1 MVRWRIPILLFAV
14 ISLLHPAQAVPY
26 VEVNLTVHSPPGLL
40 ATAFPAP
47 LATRANAACIF
58 ATCGIVAA
66 DVEVVHFSSASLVNE
81 TDLAYTISARV
92 ATRRFSHAVEIA
104 TPTSGFANAT
114 LLGAEFSPALHDIPS
129 LVATA
134 RAGQNA
140 RPDQCG
146 DRILQTGEEC
156 DDGNTDD
163 GDGCSST
170 CSLEAGYMCRGF
182 VRTASATTLGVRVQL
197 LTDGTYVT
205 TNEPEGCTMLDI
217 CAQAPSEFNP
227 ALWTGLFDP
236 GHSFPPQGFYCSS
249 FCDTFSDPRGW
260 ELTTSGACQYTD
272 IDECVRGLSICD
284 FNAYCDNHA
293 IASYNDTEDPGYS
306 CRCDP
311 DFFLTETGGLGCTNN
326 GVDIVLTVA
335 SRKNFDPNT
344 DMEAD
349 RAILHALRFDFLQLL
364 VDEAYTTLEIAALRE
379 ACIDYPAELA
389 GIATDAPFTGR
400 GLWKLHVRI
409 PSTKLNLAKLA
420 DGAVLHDYAPLGQI
434 FDDASTADNA
444 AHRLH
449 TRNVCANDRARTC
462 SAASDCLNG
471 AACDVGVPD
480 IEVKVLS
487 AGGALAPIEVGAAG
501 MDVISV
507 EYDIVQTGW
516 WARVRYDNTVADT
529 IDVLYLPHITAP
541 VSNEEFATFR
551 HDEFACMP
559 LGTGEFQQR
568 RDNTVCCLQT
578 LFADYTTTAAFE
590 GYLNDTTRPL
600 GAALPACAGDNTF
613 PSAATNTLLDGSLD
627 FVTGP
632 FARMVRS
639 YARLDTVETRGYQ
652 DLILFLAEE
661 DMRALAG
668 VETSTV
674 GGYRLRFFIGMAH
687 LQGLPITH
695 LHASFSHSEVTT
707 EITESYVFTTSSA
720 TEFSFVQHINVD
732 LIQVR
737 NESTPLG
744 ASSYKRFARV
754 SVSVPPGTT
763 ADEVH
768 GIVPFDGAR
777 VSIGFTQDTAA
788 DANGGPYYP
797 CLDIPRDPITSMLA
811 EQDWCALQDPLCAT
825 LGPTPVTAGGQVY
838 FIFPLRDDAWD
849 RATMDATA
857 FFKPSLY
864 LDFLLSTRDA
874 NGDRIMTRV
883 ETRTEISAASI
894 ASMCDETRL
903 EGSLADIITLDMFMG
918 LTPDKAQM
926 EDTLLQSRD
935 VTRKD
940 PSARHLERATS
951 SVASNVLT
959 LLVKGDPAVFG
970 QSYASNYALE
980 VEDMVTMHFLDPA
993 IKAQVEALMA
1003 SGDAFRKE
1011 VDSNSYTSMRIVPT
1025 DALLN
1030 LCPLQAT
1037 RNVQGC
1043 IMRKEIEARLLDFTT
1058 QAIVGIAPA
1067 EGGANAADVE
1077 DGASAWLQNLLGD
1090 SMYVDELGANHTR
1103 TMYTEFALNERY
1115 RKGYMVNPTI
1125 PWRQSQ
1131 MTQAGFASSLDLAQD
1146 AISVVLVTL
1155 DKNIEAGYAPM
1166 VQLSLPATLQVPA
1179 DELRTNLQLQEA
1191 TEASYADAANVAP
1204 DNVEIDL
1211 DSIQDT
1217 TESSSTSRRLL
1228 QDDEPESTGCKF
1240 DVKISIDVQDEEIA
1254 MNKASEIREEAMKE
1268 DSQFTKKLVRSVNR
1282 RVRAVAKKMPPV
1294 KKLAGIIPPDA
1305 EIKAPVNLEKCY
1317 DDESLIVNIDNNKMD
1332 INRFIGSQNGNFQ
1345 PVTALSCS
1353 KRWVRMRDIANDV
1366 ITNLEDMIGEQYRN
1380 WHAGHTFE
1388 VQVGARGPLNDGEW
1402 LQLVRP
1408 RGGNVP
1414 ENWQPA
1420 NFAGWHPNYR
1430 AGHLW
1435 WVDFCSEPPAYMTHQ
1450 NNPTK
1455 HANFM
1460 EEWNRIRA
1468 ILQKHCCICK
1478 ETTPKIS
1485 GTNQPYVH
1493 KYSWMYDGIYKT
1505 GQIFHPSL
1513 YENGEFRTTM
1523 WQNFQYLQNYKDPD
1537 TNAVHAGYDA
1547 ASVPAPPDICG
1558 DGEYWQTFSHCAP
1571 CPLGTYKTGGSL
1583 ILELLDPPYFDA
1595 GQNRY
1600 IMTRRDKQVSNFN
1613 GATTLLTA
1621 CTLCGRGMTTEQTGN
1636 TDVSACLCARGHY
1649 RTDPTATECDL
1660 CPRNTYKA
1668 TKGDGVC
1675 TPCPTG
1681 LVSRQGATSATQ
1693 CTTSAHLR
1701 SAYEEKHAYESML
1714 GLLSFAAP
1722 VDPSWINPAPFY
1734 TSNDRRCT
1742 LLADDRS
1749 VSCPDRD
1756 YTNAYPIAIQMAGS
1770 NNQYFENRLD
1780 GNDDYSNLPF
1790 MTMHPKNRAQGQS
1803 GRYLSQVRRVELN
1816 RYHSDQFTSTVN
1828 GVERDDFAETL
1839 QSLSIW
1845 TGYAYEGPSPA
1856 GFVEEIFPGQAWPTG
1871 TVINYRLRGMINEQ
1885 YSFHVVTFIANKRL
1899 DESAVSTEFRF
1910 ILCTDTRADWND
1922 QFKPYF
1928 CRDEP
1933 DPNDPTYQNQRNPH
1947 VLDGAIF
1954 DLRSLPRGS
1963 CFNANTRWWA
1973 KDCAQPDEDADYQKH
1988 FDGVK
1993 HWRPF
1998 PTASEPPAGPYYL
2011 YTSFHMGPSVGCG
2024 WTACVENKLYATYP
2038 DFNSIYARRGD
2049 GWLHSYQTRPFTL
2062 LPGTEITYGT
2072 PVDAMDPADV
2082 ITSAAFAPVVAV
2094 LADKTAPA
2102 TSFPAT
2108 RLLDSRKDPVPM
2120 PTLAADERNCKV
2132 TGTDLDCAGVVTPA
2146 FDEAVQAR
2154 AELDAVSPAP
2164 HLVVA
2169 HDPACGS
2176 VPYEVDEACPLTK
2189 VTDGA
2194 CADVRAADTLRD
2206 TATAATLQLTAPPA
2220 GGETRYTAYADTTNW
2235 ASAAQATTCSSSPA
2249 DGAQTCEN
2257 ALTDTAADAW
2267 PLPTLTTSA
2276 YTHSS
2281 SVVQSDDGWEF
2292 GGAGG
2297 WCPDYAKTVDAYL
2310 ELDLG
2315 AASTVSGVAVQTRGL
2330 TCCYSQFFTDFAVQT
2345 SVDGQTYTAA
2355 TWRDAA
2361 ACPCEKRVTRT
2372 YAASDALFFPSAK
2385 ANSLQVFRGAN
2396 TTLSWNWPG
2405 SRKLLICAEVLST
2418 AECHAPYVHAYTDE
2432 ARQLTHVF
2440 IPADYAGGPL
2450 YYYNENDVT
2459 WGINGIVEIADLAPA
2474 DDVCAPCTTHAAPGV
2489 LAGVAG
2495 ADPAT
2500 VGEHTL
2506 ALFSTP
2512 VNARYVR
2519 ILPKFREFGCMR
2531 VSALGALSA
2540 PDNAGANLVFATGQT
2555 GEAFVAAQFSQSQ
2568 PVAWVQ
2574 VFIPPGAVQI
2584 DVLLG
2589 DDTANPL
2596 SNPVCGTHAVSSP
2609 ALPAYRVRNA
2619 RDVEAVPV
2627 TLACRGSGSVV
2638 VVKFPVCANGAT
2650 EACNPEPLPVI
2661 REVRVLPP
2669 QAVFAPD
2676 SRWSWSHAEEIGK
2689 AVPIGA
2695 SLTLYDPY
2703 TRPHLEPPTTPG
2715 VRFTSLTDV
2724 HRQWCGVRTH
2734 NELWLHLDL
2743 GALRAVAGFHLQS
2756 IHRHLPWRRTY
2767 LRVHLSYSAA
2777 AVYDPATATD
2787 GGFLVMTDETYAK
2800 WDPDGATSVHVLP
2813 SVLRARHIRFS
2824 FPDEPHACLRV
2835 GLLDCRFACTSAC
2848 VPGGV
2853 KTVTAVG
2860 GFAMPVPDPNPTTL
2874 LHVSAA
2880 DPASQAPAPI
2890 TFATL
2895 DPTATDQGHTV
2906 QISAPAVAAGDRLF
2920 DPSNVALV
2928 SAGVLRQDL
2937 DSPFVTPQLD
2947 DAADIT
2953 AGLAPFRRAVLWRN
2967 TEPARSPFVA
2977 GNVVASNPDPSVH
2990 TAAAIDV
2997 GAATGIV
3004 LDAVPGR
3011 VVGLHKAVPKD
3022 DWRNTPVLRAQ
3033 LEAGILGTVSPG
3045 GDDTCV
3051 QPEHIRVDAGHYA
3064 SNIAIVVESN
3074 KEAAIPGHMYS
3085 THVQVTEEK
3094 MVRFMDRALGGIPT
3108 RTCTI
3113 GLTNQPCVLREND
3126 HLRPAA
3132 EVLGSCA
3139 ATARIQ
3145 VASAVENTPSAAHP
3159 IVVEVTNDRRFLDW
3173 HYDALLA
3180 FVTEGY
3186 GGFPTTVC
3194 NTPIDNAPCVLGA
3207 GDSGGSDEFDC
3218 GNTAIIG
3225 DAGMVMCPAYI
3236 LPIYIWDP
3244 STESGADYLVRVHEA
3259 PGWGWLMW
3267 PVSETSI
3274 RTQPSPSWAN
3284 EQKNR
3289 HIFAYNPFTCVGCET
3304 CDGTS
3309 ILASSTTGL
3318 VPIESLRCDNTDIGL
3333 GRDYYH
3339 CPAYVFTLY
3348 DLDPTA
3354 ETSTAFTVRV
3364 QETQHYGWVMRQI
3377 VDNNLRTTINDVMS
3391 WGNGRRGHL
3400 LYGADPLAAGV
3411 GCTLEE
3417 LTAPRASPVDSAVHM
3432 ALLVADRALAPAD
3445 FAGVFCGRYRGS
3457 LECDIGERLDAD
3469 TGACTPCGPGECT
3482 DSSVEYSLC
3491 TAGTDPDGDGSAVNV
3506 PVPGVLSGIVAPM
3519 GTGLPRDPCS
3529 HVHARALVLGIDD
3542 GQNTRGARA
3551 CCTPTYDTATRLD
3564 VPGRVAYLDYYK
3576 AAALWGGVDEST
3588 LPECVQSIATDAAA
3602 EFSPLDGE
3610 TGPLPCRTDAKTAF
3624 PVQAGL
3630 APASQ
3635 RTVFARGFVLGR
3647 GAVLLAIDAGDVISD
3662 PTTGF
3667 RQRRVAEAFAVV
3679 TTDADA
3685 AALNANIPNSPHAFA
3700 VGDSVF
3706 AWGSRAG
3713 GLAETCPTDP
3723 SASSRRGV
3731 TQWVV
3736 PGIDVDTLP
3745 GEHLHVYQL
3754 FLVGDSVACREHQ
3767 CVEADAAAAAPASRT
3782 AFAHGRERLALLP
3795 GTGLW
3800 LDVGKRPPFAFTDAC
3815 LHVDFASV
3823 SRNGAFFEVQPHA
3836 VASHLGGQSFTDMP
3850 ICDEGVA
3857 APCQYAD
3864 ANTGFIWYHIPTF
3877 EADGSSTGLIA
3888 LRTDMPS
3895 NDPDAAG
3902 TIFVG
3907 YDVSTIG
3914 VATDHID
3921 AGKPAR
3927 QTGDVI
3933 FLTEA
3938 RQCSSARRRRR
3949 ALLSPPPAM
3958 RATAQMFS
3966 RRQHATSAAP
3976 PAPHLHPAVAVHKEA
3991 IKARLEKKRARES
4004 ALFASRRLLQ
4014 TTQSDETASTTTLA
4028 RSVLGVDNVASVLDA
4043 VCDKSAAVCT
4053 MLEVEVR
4060 LPSSLYCM
4068 DSSDLIANRQTQLK
4082 SVLMRAS
4089 GDKLKDV
4096 RVTSVYRPKFLDLC
4110 VNSAGGRRLLAT
4122 AEAAQLG
4129 VVAES
4134 STNNIELNVNDA
4146 DVTLAGIIKIVEHPA
4161 IDAGTRLFSICVG
4174 DSSCQ
4179 HNATMTVAPPKSKT
4193 VSAPTSS
4200 SSTEDDNANIVMLI
4214 VVVSVIGVGV
4224 IGIIVYGSYRV
4235 CCAPGK
4241 GYAKAPSMEAQL
4253 GYMQPGMAPN
4263 MGNMMFANAGPP
4275 QPPGYVA
4282 YGC

>member
-26 VEVNLTVHSPPGLL
+26 VEVNLTVHSPPGLV

-66 DVEVVHFSSASLVNE
+66 DVEVVHFSSASLLNE

-104 TPTSGFANAT
+104 TPTSGFSDAA
-114 LLGAEFSPALHDIPS
+114 LLGAEFSPALTDIPS
-129 LVATA
+129 FIATA

-140 RPDQCG
+140 RPDKCG
-146 DRILQTGEEC
+146 DRILQSGEEC

-197 LTDGTYVT
+197 LADGTYVA

-217 CAQAPSEFNP
+217 CAQAPNEFNP
-227 ALWTGLFDP
+227 GLWTGLFDT
-236 GHSFPPQGFYCSS
+236 GHAFPPQGFYCSS
-249 FCDTFSDPRGW
+249 FCDTFADPRGW
-260 ELTTSGACQYTD
+260 ELTTTGACQYTD

-293 IASYNDTEDPGYS
+293 IASYNDTEDLGYS

-335 SRKNFDPNT
+335 GRKNFDPNT
-344 DMEAD
+344 DLEAD
-349 RAILHALRFDFLQLL
+349 RAILHELRFDFLQLL
-364 VDEAYTTLEIAALRE
+364 VDEAYTTLEIGALRE
-379 ACIDYPAELA
+379 ACIDYPAELS

-420 DGAVLHDYAPLGQI
+420 DGAVLHDYSPLGQI
-434 FDDASTADNA
+434 FDDATTADSA

-462 SAASDCLNG
+462 TADSDCLNG
-471 AACDVGVPD
+471 AVCDVDVPD

-487 AGGALAPIEVGAAG
+487 AGGALAPIEVSAAG

-507 EYDIVQTGW
+507 EYDIMQTGW

-529 IDVLYLPHITAP
+529 IDVLYLPHIVAP

-590 GYLNDTTRPL
+590 GYLNDTTRAL
-600 GAALPACAGDNTF
+600 GAALPVCDGDNTF

-632 FARMVRS
+632 FARMQRS

-668 VETSTV
+668 VESTTV

-763 ADEVH
+763 ADDVH
-768 GIVPFDGAR
+768 GIVPFEGAR

-788 DANGGPYYP
+788 DANGGAYYP
-797 CLDIPRDPITSMLA
+797 CLDISRDPITNMLA
-811 EQDWCALQDPLCAT
+811 EQEWCALQEPLCAT

-849 RATMDATA
+849 RATMDSTA

-874 NGDRIMTRV
+874 NGDRIMTRI
-883 ETRTEISAASI
+883 ETRTEINAASI

-903 EGSLADIITLDMFMG
+903 DGSLADIITLDMFMG
-918 LTPDKAQM
+918 LTPDKEQM

-935 VTRKD
+935 ITRKD
-940 PSARHLERATS
+940 SSARHLERATS

-970 QSYASNYALE
+970 QNYASNYALE
-980 VEDMVTMHFLDPA
+980 VEDMVTMHFLDPL

-1003 SGDAFRKE
+1003 SGDAFRKQ

-1067 EGGANAADVE
+1067 EGGTNAADVE

-1115 RKGYMVNPTI
+1115 RKGFMVNPTI

-1131 MTQAGFASSLDLAQD
+1131 MTQSGFATSLDLAQD

-1179 DELRTNLQLQEA
+1179 DELRSNQQLQEA

-1204 DNVEIDL
+1204 DNVEIDI

-1217 TESSSTSRRLL
+1217 TPTSTSRRLL
-1228 QDDEPESTGCKF
+1228 QVDEPESTGCKF

-1254 MNKASEIREEAMKE
+1254 MTKAQEIREEAMNE
-1268 DSQFTKKLVRSVNR
+1268 NSQFTKKLVRSVNR

-1294 KKLAGIIPPDA
+1294 RKLAGIIPPDA

-1317 DDESLIVNIDNNKMD
+1317 DDESLIVNIDHNKMD
-1332 INRFIGSQNGNFQ
+1332 IKRFLGSQNNNFQ
-1345 PVTALSCS
+1345 PVTALSCT
-1353 KRWVRMRDIANDV
+1353 KRWVRMRDIENDV
-1366 ITNLEDMIGEQYRN
+1366 ITNLEDIIGEQYRN
-1380 WHAGHTFE
+1380 WHAGHKFE
-1388 VQVGARGPLNDGEW
+1388 VQVGARGPVNDGEW

-1408 RGGNVP
+1408 RGGNVNK
-1414 ENWQPA
+1414 NWQPA

-1435 WVDFCSEPPAYMTHQ
+1435 WVDFCSEPPSHMTHA

-1460 EEWNRIRA
+1460 EEWNRIRSL
-1468 ILQKHCCICK
+1468 LQTHCCICK
-1478 ETTPKIS
+1478 ENSPKIP
-1485 GTNQPYVH
+1485 GTSQPYLH

-1505 GQIFHPSL
+1505 GQIFHPSV
-1513 YENGEFRTTM
+1513 YENGELRTTM

-1537 TNAVHAGYDA
+1537 TGAVQAGYDA

-1571 CPLGTYKTGGSL
+1571 CPLGTYKTGGSV
-1583 ILELLDPPYFDA
+1583 ILELLDPPYYDA
-1595 GQNRY
+1595 SMNRY
-1600 IMTRRDKQVSNFN
+1600 IMTRRQTQVTNFN
-1613 GATTLLTA
+1613 GYTTELTA
-1621 CTLCGRGMTTEQTGN
+1621 CTLCGRGMTTEQTGK
-1636 TDVSACLCARGHY
+1636 TQISDCVCARGHY
-1649 RTDPTATECDL
+1649 RTNPDATECDL

-1668 TKGDGVC
+1668 ITGDSVC

-1681 LVSRQGATSATQ
+1681 LVSRQGATSAAH

-1714 GLLSFAAP
+1714 GLLSFATP
-1722 VDPSWINPAPFY
+1722 VDPSWVDPAPFY

-1742 LLADDRS
+1742 LLTDDRS
-1749 VSCPDRD
+1749 VSCPDHEYPD
-1756 YTNAYPIAIQMAGS
+1756 AYPIAIEMAAS
-1770 NNQYFENRLD
+1770 NHQFKQNSLD
-1780 GNDDYSNLPF
+1780 GNSDYINLPF
-1790 MTMHPKNRAQGQS
+1790 MTMHPKNREQGQR
-1803 GRYLSQVRRVELN
+1803 GHYLSQLKRVELN

-1828 GVERDDFAETL
+1828 GVVRDDFAETL
-1839 QSLSIW
+1839 HSISIW

-1856 GFVEEIFPGQAWPTG
+1856 GFVEEIFPGQSWPTG

-1885 YSFHVVTFIANKRL
+1885 YSFNVVTFISNKRL

-1922 QFKPYF
+1922 QFQPYF
-1928 CRDEP
+1928 CRDEA

-1954 DLRSLPRGS
+1954 SVRSFQRGS
-1963 CFNANTRWWA
+1963 CFNYNTHWWA
-1973 KDCAQPDEDADYQKH
+1973 KDCADIDEDSDYNKH

-1998 PTASEPPAGPYYL
+1998 PTESQPPSGPYYL
-2011 YTSFHMGPSVGCG
+2011 YTSFHMGPSVACG
-2024 WTACVENKLYATYP
+2024 WSACVENKLYATYP
-2038 DFNSIYARRGD
+2038 DFDAIYARRGD
-2049 GWLHSYQTRPFTL
+2049 GWLHSYMTRPLTL

-2072 PVDAMDPADV
+2072 PLDAMDPANV
-2082 ITSAAFAPVVAV
+2082 VTSAAFGQVVAV
-2094 LADKTAPA
+2094 LSDENPPSTR
-2102 TSFPAT
+2102 FPGT
-2108 RLLDSRKDPVPM
+2108 RLLDSRKDPIKT
-2120 PTLAADERNCKV
+2120 PTLAADERACYA
-2132 TGTDLDCAGVVTPA
+2132 TGTDLDCAGTLTPI
-2146 FDEAVQAR
+2146 FDEAVQAHT
-2154 AELDAVSPAP
+2154 ELDTVLPAP

-2176 VPYEVDEACPLTK
+2176 VPYVVDEACPLTK
-2189 VTDGA
+2189 VTQGA
-2194 CADVRAADTLRD
+2194 CADVRSVDALLDSAHAD
-2206 TATAATLQLTAPPA
+2206 TLQLTAPPVD
-2220 GGETRYTAYADTTNW
+2220 GETRYTAYADTTNW
-2235 ASAAQATTCSSSPA
+2235 ASTTQGSTCSSSPT
-2249 DGAQTCEN
+2249 DGAKTCEN
-2257 ALTDTAADAW
+2257 ALTDTATDAW

-2276 YTHSS
+2276 YTYST
-2281 SVVQSDDGWEF
+2281 SVVQGDDGWEF

-2297 WCPDYAKTVDAYL
+2297 WCPNYDKTVEAYL

-2315 AASTVSGVAVQTRGL
+2315 TASTVSGVAVQTRGL
-2330 TCCYSQFFTDFAVQT
+2330 TCCYSQFFTDFAVQV
-2345 SVDGQTYTAA
+2345 SVDGEAYTDA

-2361 ACPCEKRVTRT
+2361 ACPCEKRVTRE
-2372 YAASDALFFPSAK
+2372 YAASDELFFPSAK
-2385 ANSLQVFRGAN
+2385 ENTLQVFRGAN
-2396 TTLSWNWPG
+2396 TTLSWNWQG

-2418 AECHAPYVHAYTDE
+2418 AECHAPYEHAYTDE

-2459 WGINGIVEIADLAPA
+2459 WGINGIVEIVDLAP
-2474 DDVCAPCTTHAAPGV
+2474 DDNVCAPCTTHAAPAV
-2489 LAGVAG
+2489 LAGVVG
-2495 ADPAT
+2495 TDPAV

-2506 ALFSTP
+2506 ALFSSP
-2512 VNARYVR
+2512 VSARYVR
-2519 ILPKFREFGCMR
+2519 ILPQFRDFGCMR
-2531 VSALGALSA
+2531 VSAVGALSA
-2540 PDNAGANLVFATGQT
+2540 PDNSEASLVFAPDQT
-2555 GEAFVAAQFSQSQ
+2555 GEAFVAAQLAQSH

-2574 VFIPPGAVQI
+2574 VFVPPGAVQI

-2589 DDTANPL
+2589 ENTANPL
-2596 SNPVCGTHAVSSP
+2596 SNPVCGTNAVTSP
-2609 ALPAYRVRNA
+2609 PQPAYRVQNT
-2619 RDVEAVPV
+2619 RDVVAVPV
-2627 TLACRGSGSVV
+2627 TIACRGSGSVV
-2638 VVKFPVCANGAT
+2638 VVKLPLCANGAT
-2650 EACNPEPLPVI
+2650 DNCNPGPLPTI
-2661 REVRVLPP
+2661 HEIRVLPP
-2669 QAVFAPD
+2669 QAVFAAG
-2676 SRWSWSHAEEIGK
+2676 SRWSWSHAEQIGK
-2689 AVPIGA
+2689 AVAIGA

-2703 TRPHLEPPTTPG
+2703 TRPNLEPPTTPG
-2715 VRFTSLTDV
+2715 VRFTSLADV

-2743 GALRAVAGFHLQS
+2743 GTLRAVAGFHLQS

-2767 LRVHLSYSAA
+2767 LRVHLSYSAS

-2800 WDPDGATSVHVLP
+2800 WDPDGATSVHVLS
-2813 SVLRARHIRFS
+2813 SVLRARHVRFS
-2824 FPDEPHACLRV
+2824 FPDVPHACLRV

-2860 GFAMPVPDPNPTTL
+2860 GFALPLPDPSPTTL
-2874 LHVSAA
+2874 LRVPAS
-2880 DPASQAPAPI
+2880 DPASKASVPI

-2895 DPTATDQGHTV
+2895 DPTATDNGYSV
-2906 QISAPAVAAGDRLF
+2906 QITDPIVAAGDRLF
-2920 DPSNVALV
+2920 DPANVALV
-2928 SAGVLRQDL
+2928 NAGMLRQDIT
-2937 DSPFVTPQLD
+2937 SPFVSPDLD
-2947 DAADIT
+2947 NVADIT
-2953 AGLAPFRRAVLWRN
+2953 AGFAPFRRAVLWRN
-2967 TEPARSPFVA
+2967 TEPARSPFAA
-2977 GNVVASNPDPSVH
+2977 GNVVENSPDPSVH
-2990 TAAAIDV
+2990 TTAAIDS
-2997 GAATGIV
+2997 GIATGIV
-3004 LDAVPGR
+3004 LDTIPGR
-3011 VVGLHKAVPKD
+3011 VTGLHKAVPKD
-3022 DWRNTPVLRAQ
+3022 EWRNTPVLRAQ
-3033 LEAGILGTVSPG
+3033 VEAGILGSVLPETAG
-3045 GDDTCV
+3045 TCV
-3051 QPEHIRVDAGHYA
+3051 QPEHIRVDSGHYA
-3064 SNIAIVVESN
+3064 SGIFVNRNTESIIV
-3074 KEAAIPGHMYS
+3074 GHMYS
-3085 THVQVTEEK
+3085 THVQVYKEK
-3094 MVRFMDRALGGIPT
+3094 MMRFMDRALGGIPT
-3108 RTCTI
+3108 ETCTI

-3126 HLRPAA
+3126 HLRPAQ
-3132 EVLGSCA
+3132 EVLGSCPP
-3139 ATARIQ
+3139 TARVQ
-3145 VASAVENTPSAAHP
+3145 VSAVVENTPSAAHP
-3159 IVVEVTNDRRFLDW
+3159 VVVEVTNDRRFLDW
-3173 HYDALLA
+3173 DYDALQA
-3180 FVTEGY
+3180 FVADGY
-3186 GGFPTTVC
+3186 GGFPTTIC
-3194 NTPIDNAPCVLGA
+3194 NMPIDNAPCVLGA
-3207 GDSGGSDEFDC
+3207 GDHGSNDEFDC
-3218 GNTAIIG
+3218 GNTVIIG
-3225 DAGMVMCPAYI
+3225 DTGMVMCPAFI
-3236 LPIYIWDP
+3236 LPVYIWDS
-3244 STESGADYLVRVHEA
+3244 STESGTDYLVRVHEA

-3267 PVSETSI
+3267 PVSENSI
-3274 RTQPSPSWAN
+3274 RTQPSPSWSN
-3284 EQKNR
+3284 EQKKR
-3289 HIFAYNPFTCVGCET
+3289 HIFAYNPFTCEGCEI
-3304 CDGTS
+3304 CSPVS
-3309 ILASSTTGL
+3309 IVASSSTGL
-3318 VPIESLRCDNTDIGL
+3318 VSVESLRCDNTDIGL
-3333 GRDYYH
+3333 GPDYYY

-3364 QETQHYGWVMRQI
+3364 QETPRFGWVIRPI

-3391 WGNGRRGHL
+3391 WGDGRRGHF
-3400 LYGADPLAAGV
+3400 LYGTDPLASGIS
-3411 GCTLEE
+3411 CTVPE
-3417 LTAPRASPVDSAVHM
+3417 LTAPRASALDSAVHM
-3432 ALLVADRALAPAD
+3432 ALLIADHELAAND

-3469 TGACTPCGPGECT
+3469 SGVCTPCGLGECT
-3482 DSSVEYSLC
+3482 DSPVEYSLC
-3491 TAGTDPDGDGSAVNV
+3491 TSGTDPDSDGSSLNV
-3506 PVPGVLSGIVAPM
+3506 PVPGVLSGIVAQM
-3519 GTGLPRDPCS
+3519 GSGSLRDPCS
-3529 HVHARALVLGIDD
+3529 HIHPRATVLAIDN

-3564 VPGRVAYLDYYK
+3564 VPGRVAYIDYYE
-3576 AAALWGGVDEST
+3576 AAALWGGADET
-3588 LPECVQSIATDAAA
+3588 NLPVCVQSISPDTAA
-3602 EFSPLDGE
+3602 EFLPIDGE
-3610 TGPLPCRTDAKTAF
+3610 AGPLPCRTDAKTAF
-3624 PVQAGL
+3624 PVEAGVT
-3630 APASQ
+3630 AATQ
-3635 RTVFARGFVLGR
+3635 HTIFARGFVLGR

-3662 PTTGF
+3662 PTTQF
-3667 RQRRVAEAFAVV
+3667 RQRRVAEAFAVI
-3679 TTDADA
+3679 TTDADF

-3706 AWGSRAG
+3706 AWGNRAG
-3713 GLAETCPTDP
+3713 GLAETCLTDP

-3736 PGIDVDTLP
+3736 PSIDLEAVP
-3745 GEHLHVYQL
+3745 GDNIHLYQL

-3767 CVEADAAAAAPASRT
+3767 CVEADALAEAPAPHA
-3782 AFAHGRERLALLP
+3782 AFANGRQRLALLP

-3800 LDVGKRPPFAFTDAC
+3800 LDVGKRAPFSFADAC
-3815 LHVDFASV
+3815 LHVDFASL
-3823 SRNGAFFEVQPHA
+3823 SRNGAFFEVMPHA
-3836 VASHLGGQSFTDMP
+3836 VASHLGGQSFTDMRM
-3850 ICDEGVA
+3850 CEDEIG

-3864 ANTGFIWYHIPTF
+3864 SNTGFVWFHMQTF
-3877 EADGSSTGLIA
+3877 EADGVATGLVA
-3888 LRTDMPS
+3888 LRTDLANS
-3895 NDPDAAG
+3895 DPDAAS
-3902 TIFVG
+3902 TVFVG
-3907 YDVSTIG
+3907 YDVSAVG
-3914 VATDHID
+3914 VATEHID
-3921 AGKPAR
+3921 ASKPAR
-3927 QTGDVI
+3927 QTGDVF
-3933 FLTEA
+3933 FLTDA
-3938 RQCSSARRRRR
+3938 RQCSTANRRRRR
-3949 ALLSPPPAM
+3949 LDAPTSSMRSP
-3958 RATAQMFS
+3958 AQIFS
-3966 RRQHATSAAP
+3966 RRQRATPSGP
-3976 PAPHLHPAVAVHKEA
+3976 PALRLHPAVAVHKEA

-4014 TTQSDETASTTTLA
+4014 TTQGDETASTTTIG
-4028 RSVLGVDNVASVLDA
+4028 RSVLGIDNVASVLDA
-4043 VCDKSAAVCT
+4043 VCDKSSAMCT

-4068 DSSDLIANRQTQLK
+4068 DSSELIANRQTQLQ

-4089 GDKLKDV
+4089 GNKLSNV

-4110 VNSAGGRRLLAT
+4110 INSAGGRRLLAT

-4146 DVTLAGIIKIVEHPA
+4146 DVTLAGIIKIVEHQA
-4161 IDAGTRLFSICVG
+4161 IDSGTRLFSICVG

-4179 HNATMTVAPPKSKT
+4179 HNATMTVAPPKSKS
-4193 VSAPTSS
+4193 VSTSS
-4200 SSTEDDNANIVMLI
+4200 SSSSSDNANIVMLI
-4214 VVVSVIGVGV
+4214 VVISVIGVGI
-4224 IGIIVYGSYRV
+4224 IGIIAYGSYRV
-4235 CCAPGK
+4235 CCSPYK
-4241 GYAKAPSMEAQL
+4241 GFSKAPMMEAQF

-4263 MGNMMFANAGPP
+4263 MGNMMFAGAGPP
-4275 QPPGYVA
+4275 QPPGYVQ